1 MFDIRGAIGL
11 SRSSKIIVL
20 ALIALAAATQLPEAR
35 CWNAPAHYALVQ
47 SLADGSPS
55 IDRHLNQS
63 GDIAYVDGHYYA
75 AKSPGLA
82 TFSLPLYLAYRFAGV
97 VPKEPATKYGPPGA
111 HLATRRAIWMVN
123 LVSVAAF
130 FALLLLMRSVA
141 DSRFPGTGT
150 PVAVMLGLGTMLLP
164 FATQYFSHILSTTFA
179 FAAFVLLSKRR
190 KSSRLAPLVAGA
202 LAGLA
207 VFTEMPLFIVGVGL
221 GVYAI
226 IDRPRLGRAL
236 SYGGGFLAGLVP
248 LALYNTWAFHSP
260 LNSGYSYTVKK
271 LGASGHEVVGTN
283 GQGFFGFTYP
293 HLGTAFDLLFSHRG
307 LFVLA
312 PLTLIGLLALPSLAR
327 RGYRREALLVGGL
340 ALALLAY
347 DSAYFLPFGGDS
359 PGPRFLIPLLPF
371 LSLPIAAFLRGGMIA
386 KLVTIAAAIISAFWM
401 TAATVAQPLIA
412 PRISPDVWIDR
423 ISSGRQL
430 SPSILGVGLT
440 AELAFFLPILA
451 ALSIMASSAWWRFA
465 SGRSSRQRTNAGTD

>member
-1 MFDIRGAIGL
+1 M

-20 ALIALAAATQLPEAR
+20 ALIALAAATQFPETH
-35 CWNAPAHYALVQ
+35 WNASAHYALVQ
-47 SLADGSPS
+47 SLADGSPN

-82 TFSLPLYLAYRFAGV
+82 TFSLPLYLTYRFAGV

-130 FALLLLMRSVA
+130 FVLLLLMRSVV

-179 FAAFVLLSKRR
+179 FAAFVLLSKHQR
-190 KSSRLAPLVAGA
+190 SSRLAPLVAGT

-207 VFTEMPLFIVGVGL
+207 VFTEMPLLIVGLGL

-248 LALYNTWAFHSP
+248 LVLYNTWAFHSP

-312 PLTLIGLLALPSLAR
+312 PLTLIGLFALPSLAC
-327 RGYRREALLVGGL
+327 RGFRREALLVAGL

-347 DSAYFLPFGGDS
+347 NSAYYTPFGGES

-371 LSLPIAAFLRGGMIA
+371 LSLPIAAFLRVGMIA

-401 TAATVAQPLIA
+401 TAATVAQPLLP
-412 PRISPDVWIDR
+412 PRMSPGVWIDR
-423 ISSGRQL
+423 ILDGRQL
-430 SPSILGVGLT
+430 SSSILGVGLT

-465 SGRSSRQRTNAGTD
+465 SGRSSRQRAYAGTD